1 MTKSCLLAPLGLLG
15 LLATLSAPAQA
26 QDPEAPL
33 RAVTECR
40 SIQDDLSRLACYDRT
55 ASALEVSLDTGAVIA
70 VRREDVDTVERDSFG
85 LDLPNL
91 GQLARSVLGSGVN
104 DALTQPSPS
113 QTTAQADP
121 EQATPLSREEVLA
134 RADAEAA
141 TRSGVQVQ
149 ERDDEGRAIVVQM
162 AIARFEPSGY
172 NQGAFHMTNEQIWT
186 LTRSQSSRIRVRDGD
201 VAHIRRTRSGIH
213 VLRINGS
220 GSSMRVRRVQ

>member
-1 MTKSCLLAPLGLLG
+1 
-15 LLATLSAPAQA
+15 
-26 QDPEAPL
+26 
-33 RAVTECR
+33 
-40 SIQDDLSRLACYDRT
+40 
-55 ASALEVSLDTGAVIA
+55 VIA

-91 GQLARSVLGSGVN
+91 GQLARSVLGNGVN
-104 DALTQPSPS
+104 DAVTQADPS
-113 QTTAQADP
+113 QTTGQAGL
-121 EQATPLSREEVLA
+121 EGAAPLSREEVLA

-162 AIARFEPSGY
+162 AIERFEPSGY
-172 NQGAFHMTNEQIWT
+172 NQGVFHMTNEQVWT
-186 LTRSQSSRIRVRDGD
+186 LTRSQSRRVRVREGD
-201 VAHIRRTRSGIH
+201 VAHIRRTSSGIH